1 MSDYGTTWEDIEP
14 TRPHDKEENTF
25 YGTTNAL
32 DRFVR
37 EPHSEVPWTPWTRQS
52 HHPGDRYAELI
63 IHRTPTKPMEMYTS
77 DQQVAI
83 QLMKSNND
91 WPSELSC
98 GKCNAKYHTSFS
110 LMTHMGG
117 HTDA

>member
-14 TRPHDKEENTF
+14 TRPHDKEENPF

-32 DRFVR
+32 DRFTNDSNEIPWAPWVR
-37 EPHSEVPWTPWTRQS
+37 HSQQ
-52 HHPGDRYAELI
+52 PGDRYAKLT

-77 DQQVAI
+77 DQQVAV

-98 GKCNAKYHTSFS
+98 GKCSAKYHTSAS
-110 LMTHMGG
+110 LIEHMGG
-117 HTDA
+117 HR